1 MTLAA
6 VLAARDPRDIAFIT
20 DAIAEPVPGK
30 IYEYQSGVEVAGHG
44 ECCYLRGTSTLAGS
58 CTNLHETLIRLIDV
72 MRVPLSE
79 AVAMVSAIPAKVT
92 RIDDQVGMLK
102 PGLKA
107 DMVLIDSE
115 MNIEKTII
123 CGEVCFDSASL
134 LDTKLLNSEM
144 TATSKKRDSPIG
156 GMETI

>member
-30 IYEYQSGVEVAGHG
+30 IYDYQSGVEVAGHG

-58 CTNLHETLIRLIDV
+58 CTNLHETLIRLIEV
-72 MRVPLSE
+72 MRVSLSE

-107 DMVLIDSE
+107 DMVLMDS
-115 MNIEKTII
+115 
-123 CGEVCFDSASL
+123 
-134 LDTKLLNSEM
+134 
-144 TATSKKRDSPIG
+144 
-156 GMETI
+156 